1 MMMSLNNLQ
10 MVDLSVPLAPCVSE
24 NVPVEI
30 QYMDHEFGGAH
41 LAQLVNIEQEHLCN
55 GLGWA
60 SERVTAITHSGTHVD
75 SPFHYSPVC
84 AGAPSRTI
92 DEMPLDWFWGAGVCV
107 TVDDKPQRQS
117 IGADEVE
124 AFEKRHDYQIKS
136 GDIVLFRTGA
146 ASRYGQPDYNKHGR
160 GISPDLIEMLCARG
174 VRVFGTDAW
183 SIDPPYWLMQ
193 ENIADR
199 GAGAA
204 WEAHFAGRK
213 REFCVIEKLSNLDK
227 LPASGFWVSCF
238 PIKVKRGSGGWTRA
252 VAFLNHQ

>member
-1 MMMSLNNLQ
+1 MNFDNFRII
-10 MVDLSVPLAPCVSE
+10 DLSVPLAPCPSE

-30 QYMDHEFGGAH
+30 QYMDHRFGGAH
-41 LAQLVNIEQEHLCN
+41 LAQLVNIEQESLCD

-84 AGAPSRTI
+84 AGEPSRTI
-92 DEMPLDWFWGAGVCV
+92 DEMPLDWFWGAGVCI
-107 TVDDKPQRQS
+107 TVDDKPQSRS
-117 IGADEVE
+117 IGVDEVE
-124 AFEKRHDYQIKS
+124 AFERQHDYRIKP

-146 ASRYGQPDYNKHGR
+146 GSRYGSPDYNRHGR
-160 GISPDLIEMLCARG
+160 GISPELIEMLCLKG

-193 ENIADR
+193 ENISKHGT
-199 GAGAA
+199 GAV
-204 WEAHFAGRK
+204 WEAHFAGRQ

-227 LPASGFWVSCF
+227 LPPAGFWVSCF

-252 VAFLNHQ
+252 VAFLNRQ